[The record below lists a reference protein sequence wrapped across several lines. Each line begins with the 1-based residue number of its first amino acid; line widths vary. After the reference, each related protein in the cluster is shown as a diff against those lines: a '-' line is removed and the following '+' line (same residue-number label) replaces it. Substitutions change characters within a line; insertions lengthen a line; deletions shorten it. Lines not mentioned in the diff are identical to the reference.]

1 MYRDAP
7 ASTAGTRLLSAS
19 LLRCWRAPQDSL
31 SCRIITLS
39 LEKKPSKKC
48 DCAVQLLPKRLWAP
62 HLQLGHTCPQKS
74 NLSFIC
80 HGLLPAVAPCLLLP
94 FLPPLPLLR
103 VYMSLSH
110 THAST
115 HTPIHRQTHDQ
126 IRTQD
131 TSIQQPKQAE
141 IPKIPLVPEA
151 VRHPTLN
158 SSFTA
163 SLQGRAS
170 SHHHHRPT
178 DSRPDPLML
187 GSHAACSKQM
197 PAYKDSHQSSHTEAD
212 CAGSLFHSNKGASAE
227 QRLCRL
233 SLHGP
238 QGRLEL
244 RGEGGVSDDSCTV
257 ARFEVALEMKIYRQG
272 HG

>member
-1 MYRDAP
+1 MLESP
-7 ASTAGTRLLSAS
+7 TRQLKL
-19 LLRCWRAPQDSL
+19 PDYN
-31 SCRIITLS
+31 T
-39 LEKKPSKKC
+39 EPGENPSKKH
-48 DCAVQLLPKRLWAP
+48 DCAVQLLPQSSVLPISSWVTRVPRKA
-62 HLQLGHTCPQKS
+62 T
-74 NLSFIC
+74 F
-80 HGLLPAVAPCLLLP
+80 LLYATVCSLLLLHAFFFLFFPHFP
-94 FLPPLPLLR
+94 FS
-103 VYMSLSH
+103 VSMSLSH

-158 SSFTA
+158 TSFTA

-197 PAYKDSHQSSHTEAD
+197 PAYKDSHQSSHTEAA
-212 CAGSLFHSNKGASAE
+212 CAGSPFHSNKGASAE

-244 RGEGGVSDDSCTV
+244 RGGRERGESV
-257 ARFEVALEMKIYRQG
+257 RALAQ
-272 HG
+272 

>member
-1 MYRDAP
+1 MIVLYSCCPKGSVLPISSWVTPVPRKA
-7 ASTAGTRLLSAS
+7 TFLLSATVCS
-19 LLRCWRAPQDSL
+19 LL
-31 SCRIITLS
+31 
-39 LEKKPSKKC
+39 
-48 DCAVQLLPKRLWAP
+48 LLHAFSFLFFP
-62 HLQLGHTCPQKS
+62 H
-74 NLSFIC
+74 F
-80 HGLLPAVAPCLLLP
+80 P
-94 FLPPLPLLR
+94 FS
-103 VYMSLSH
+103 VSMSLSH
-110 THAST
+110 RHAST
-115 HTPIHRQTHDQ
+115 HTPIHRQTHNQ

-170 SHHHHRPT
+170 SHHHHHRPT

-212 CAGSLFHSNKGASAE
+212 CAGSPFHSNKGASAE

-244 RGEGGVSDDSCTV
+244 RGGEGGVREGSCTV

-272 HG
+272 HR

>member
-1 MYRDAP
+1 MLESP
-7 ASTAGTRLLSAS
+7 TRELKLSDYNTE
-19 LLRCWRAPQDSL
+19 PG
-31 SCRIITLS
+31 
-39 LEKKPSKKC
+39 EKPSKKH
-48 DCAVQLLPKRLWAP
+48 DCVVQLLPKRLCSPSPAGSHMSPEKQPFFYLPWFATGCCSMP
-62 HLQLGHTCPQKS
+62 S
-74 NLSFIC
+74 SFFSS
-80 HGLLPAVAPCLLLP
+80 PT
-94 FLPPLPLLR
+94 
-103 VYMSLSH
+103 SLSLCQCPSLTHMHPYTDRH
-110 THAST
+110 TN
-115 HTPIHRQTHDQ
+115 Q

-170 SHHHHRPT
+170 SHHHHHHRLT

-187 GSHAACSKQM
+187 GSQAAFSKQM

-212 CAGSLFHSNKGASAE
+212 CAGSPFHSNKGASAE

-233 SLHGP
+233 RLHGP

-244 RGEGGVSDDSCTV
+244 WGEGEVSEGSCTA
-257 ARFEVALEMKIYRQG
+257 ARFEVALGMKIYRQG